1 MIAYL
6 GKDRQDAALAGIIDP
21 DYEFTTE
28 LIGRENAKIIN
39 NLTVDIIE
47 HSYGKDYI
55 SLSDKA
61 FSDLS
66 LAKKENYE
74 VIYKDKNINNQY
86 NSIIKPMF
94 EDIYYKLLDDIK
106 KNDEDSM
113 IFKHHISPI
122 GEPLRNYRNIDYLS
136 EENNQI
142 VVDYIASMTDDY
154 FIALHKFLFPES
166 KYSVEYEPYF

>member
-1 MIAYL
+1 M
-6 GKDRQDAALAGIIDP
+6 
-21 DYEFTTE
+21 
-28 LIGRENAKIIN
+28 KI
-39 NLTVDIIE
+39 
-47 HSYGKDYI
+47 YI
-55 SLSDKA
+55 
-61 FSDLS
+61 
-66 LAKKENYE
+66 
-74 VIYKDKNINNQY
+74 
-86 NSIIKPMF
+86 
-94 EDIYYKLLDDIK
+94 LLDDIK
-106 KNDEDSM
+106 KNDEDSI